1 MSTAEP
7 TTSNRPRSA
16 QVLRHAS
23 PDLGL
28 SDREQVLLGEYLVQQ
43 TKHRRVDSETIRSMT
58 KKWQE
63 QNASSRSQSTGRTA
77 TVTAERNCVA
87 RRTTAQVSHTR
98 NPKRALSPS
107 YQRQAQ
113 RKQLKTNTD
122 LKITHIQ
129 ELKDLLL
136 VMLKL
141 PVPAQLASMQLLTR
155 QDDQCASV
163 FENRYASV
171 RSNYQNPRRINGSC
185 SSGSRITST
194 DELRDS
200 EDTETDEERVST
212 VNL

>member
-16 QVLRHAS
+16 QVRKRGC
-23 PDLGL
+23 PELG
-28 SDREQVLLGEYLVQQ
+28 SSEREQVLLGEYIAQQ
-43 TKHRRVDSETIRSMT
+43 SKNRRVDSAAIRSMT
-58 KKWQE
+58 KKWHE
-63 QNASSRSQSTGRTA
+63 QNASSRSQSTGRTT

-87 RRTTAQVSHTR
+87 RRTTSQVSHSR
-98 NPKRALSPS
+98 NPKRALSPA

-141 PVPAQLASMQLLTR
+141 PVPAQLASLQLLTR

-171 RSNYQNPRRINGSC
+171 RSNDLNSRRISGSC
-185 SSGSRITST
+185 SSGSRTT
-194 DELRDS
+194 NELRDP
-200 EDTETDEERVST
+200 EETETDEEA
-212 VNL
+212 